1 MLVQYFLYTGTT
13 DCTKTVK
20 KIKHV
25 YDKLTRLPIKS
36 MLPQLYCNKVITEGQ
51 KKKIE
56 AEKLESDG
64 MQYFLDEV
72 LILSLELD
80 MAEIYCSF
88 VKILEDSDDLIQRGM
103 AKKIGECIIQMLLH
117 TCHTASY
124 MLALY
129 DMDY

>member
-1 MLVQYFLYTGTT
+1 MLVQYFLHTGTT
-13 DCTKTVK
+13 DCAKTVK

-56 AEKLESDG
+56 AENLESVG

-80 MAEIYCSF
+80 MAEIYCGF
-88 VKILEDSDDLIQRGM
+88 VKILEESDDLIQRGM
-103 AKKIGECIIQMLLH
+103 AKKIGECILQIFLH
-117 TCHTASY
+117 ICHAILY
-124 MLALY
+124 MLVLY
-129 DMDY
+129 SMDY